1 MVTERRSSE
10 DKPID
15 VSTLEELREA
25 VAARD
30 ELLSLLGHE
39 LRNAMAPL
47 ILLVPH
53 FETMPTDDI
62 NRAKVNLL
70 SRNLRAFRDTV
81 DRVSQVTQLRAGK
94 LVFRPERLDL
104 AALVHEVCKQ
114 HAEEAKAARV
124 ELRLNTTT
132 TCGEWDRAR
141 LQQIVSHLIEN
152 AIRYGGGDVDVIV
165 RETSHDAEI
174 VVHDSGPGIP
184 KEAREHL
191 FDGFERK
198 RSGRSSLGVGLWV
211 VKHLCRA
218 MGGSVRLLDCER
230 GARFSV
236 VLPRV

>member
-15 VSTLEELREA
+15 VSTVEELREA

-53 FETMPTDDI
+53 FEAMPIDDI
-62 NRAKVNLL
+62 NRTKVGML

-81 DRVSQVTQLRAGK
+81 DRVSQVTQLRTGK
-94 LVFRPERLDL
+94 LVLRPERLDL
-104 AALVHEVCKQ
+104 AALVHEVCEQ
-114 HAEEAKAARV
+114 HAERAKAARI
-124 ELRLNTTT
+124 ELRVNTTT
-132 TCGEWDRAR
+132 MCGEWDRAR
-141 LQQIVSHLIEN
+141 VEQIVSHLIEN
-152 AIRYGGGDVDVIV
+152 AIRYGAGYVDVVV
-165 RETSHDAEI
+165 RGTGHDAEI
-174 VVHDSGPGIP
+174 VVHDGGPGIP
-184 KEAREHL
+184 KEARNHL

-198 RSGRSSLGVGLWV
+198 RAGRNGIGVGLWV
-211 VKHLCRA
+211 VKQLCRA